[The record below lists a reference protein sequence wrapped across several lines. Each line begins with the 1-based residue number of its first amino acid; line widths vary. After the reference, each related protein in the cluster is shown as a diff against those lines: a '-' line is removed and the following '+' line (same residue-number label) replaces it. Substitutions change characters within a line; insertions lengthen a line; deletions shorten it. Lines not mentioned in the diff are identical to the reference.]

1 MQRLAKVIGCAGALV
16 LAALF
21 LATGCDN
28 ATGPSNGN
36 GVNSESVRIDATVT
50 FEDVDP
56 NEGPGDPSSLDGTIT
71 VAGTEYDLE
80 TLFDEAG
87 PVLEQLGSLM
97 DGDGE
102 PTEAEIQEIE
112 DAIDSLNRE
121 QAAAFRLFFLIQM
134 SIGAMEDE
142 EVTFEELAEIGLVID
157 GELGEDGGTL
167 EITFDGFPNFD
178 GFDDD
183 DGVAKLFE
191 LVLGS
196 DVSVDGA
203 LSIDVSVDDQN
214 GQTNMIM
221 QVTGE
226 VTFQQ

>member
-28 ATGPSNGN
+28 ATGPSD
-36 GVNSESVRIDATVT
+36 GVSGESVTIDATVT
-50 FEDVDP
+50 FEDVDQ
-56 NEGPGDPSSLDGTIT
+56 EGDIGEPDSLDGSVT

-80 TLFDEAG
+80 TLFAE
-87 PVLEQLGSLM
+87 LESVFEKFDALM
-97 DGDGE
+97 DHNGE
-102 PTEAEIQEIE
+102 PPSEDIQAFE
-112 DAIDSLNRE
+112 DAIDALSNAE
-121 QAAAFRLFFLIQM
+121 AAAFRLFFLIQM
-134 SIGAMEDE
+134 SMGAMEDE
-142 EVTFEELAEIGLVID
+142 DFTSEELAEIGLVID
-157 GELGEDGGTL
+157 GDLEETGGTL

-183 DGVAKLFE
+183 DGVAELFE

-196 DVSVDGA
+196 GVSVDGTLTIA
-203 LSIDVSVDDQN
+203 ISFEDQN

-226 VTFQQ
+226 VTFRQ